1 MPYARKIILH
11 TPLANPAKLDS
22 FVEDCLADGVVLIA
36 VLGPDSEKVEDLID
50 ELVVGDASDKSRF
63 ADLLLARLTMSAR
76 VRCSTGGKVGRS
88 KLGTTKS
95 SAISPGQDN
104 PSLS

>member
-36 VLGPDSEKVEDLID
+36 VLGPDSDKVENLID

-63 ADLLLARLTMSAR
+63 VMTSSHRDSSLDDVLDFVECYDTGSNAQIQQ
-76 VRCSTGGKVGRS
+76 VRF
-88 KLGTTKS
+88 
-95 SAISPGQDN
+95 
-104 PSLS
+104 